1 MSKNVEVSSVRK
13 LRLIIIL
20 FAMVFFLSFFTQ
32 TVVRADS
39 SIPFYEDPNLISNLN
54 VKRDLYVNNYGVITI
69 IDNFTIKNIGD
80 EAKTYVQMGVPKKVD
95 GITRNYDEKLISIE
109 ATGEGGE
116 ELLVEKLPYDGS
128 GIQKWNIYLS
138 NPLYPEEIT
147 YYLVEMI
154 FYNLI
159 DYSGYTQEG
168 YRMLFYKFPSSAY
181 NIENYELVMHRPE
194 RSSSS
199 SSSGLTE
206 MNISPWSATSY
217 TWYYKIDT
225 SSHSIIKCVYGKREI
240 TIDSWGYIQV
250 TDFYR
255 IKNIG
260 DALLRSFVISIPS
273 IAINGTFKAY
283 DTTSSL
289 LIEENYPETLSK
301 NIFANI
307 TILWGNSR
315 TPLVKNQETSIWL
328 QYRLPL
334 EQYISINGDKIK
346 TTLNLII
353 NNAEWPLEDFVIDL
367 SLPTGASLISHPTS
381 AQTITNSFGV
391 TKISNTYD
399 IITFKDNVNV
409 DLEYYM
415 FSNFFW
421 ELGRPV
427 FILFISIIGLSAYI
441 IVRREI
447 QTEKIILT
455 RPKLVASAII
465 REFISLYSEKIAL
478 DLDLETLEDNF
489 RKGKIKKRNFRTQ
502 YKIHERKM
510 LEVDNEL
517 KDLNA
522 HFITAGGRFKKLIEN
537 LDLHE
542 AEKIHARDGIKNL
555 EKRYK
560 MTGRISS
567 AAFQKLKNENL
578 KRLNKAKS
586 NIDKIIEELRGYIA

>member
-1 MSKNVEVSSVRK
+1 
-13 LRLIIIL
+13 
-20 FAMVFFLSFFTQ
+20 
-32 TVVRADS
+32 
-39 SIPFYEDPNLISNLN
+39 
-54 VKRDLYVNNYGVITI
+54 
-69 IDNFTIKNIGD
+69 
-80 EAKTYVQMGVPKKVD
+80 
-95 GITRNYDEKLISIE
+95 
-109 ATGEGGE
+109 
-116 ELLVEKLPYDGS
+116 
-128 GIQKWNIYLS
+128 
-138 NPLYPEEIT
+138 
-147 YYLVEMI
+147 
-154 FYNLI
+154 
-159 DYSGYTQEG
+159 
-168 YRMLFYKFPSSAY
+168 
-181 NIENYELVMHRPE
+181 
-194 RSSSS
+194 
-199 SSSGLTE
+199 
-206 MNISPWSATSY
+206 
-217 TWYYKIDT
+217 
-225 SSHSIIKCVYGKREI
+225 EI

-307 TILWGNSR
+307 TILWENSR

-346 TTLNLII
+346 TTLNLMI

-381 AQTITNSFGV
+381 AQTITNSFGI

-409 DLEYYM
+409 DLEYYI

-522 HFITAGGRFKKLIEN
+522 HFINAGGRFKKLIEN